1 MAKNVRV
8 GLKLM
13 FFAFLFIHFFQLRSQ
28 PVQETDSIV
37 FKIYNQDFGE
47 IPSSIENLRKSSPQ
61 IARYLN
67 IDFLWWKMISD
78 LNEKTEAQFLAGL
91 NSLTETASV
100 NQDFNKLAGFIY
112 QIRYENFRNKSFSKY
127 LTILKFHLFV
137 ESIKPEHTEKL
148 ESFEKSIFQMTTGL
162 NSYIKYK
169 FLEDY
174 GIQTKRNKEN
184 CRISLVNIENMQN
197 ANFKSFDVI
206 KTYFLG
212 KIYLEIENDKQRAI
226 LKFEKLSDQFPQNVI
241 FRKTLSE
248 CSEMASSDAV
258 K

>member
-1 MAKNVRV
+1 
-8 GLKLM
+8 M
-13 FFAFLFIHFFQLRSQ
+13 FFALLFMHFFQLRSQ
-28 PVQETDSIV
+28 PIQETDNIV
-37 FKIYNQDFGE
+37 FKIYNQDFDE

-67 IDFLWWKMISD
+67 IDFLWWKMISGM
-78 LNEKTEAQFLAGL
+78 NEKTEAQFLAGL
-91 NSLTETASV
+91 NSLTEKGAG

-112 QIRYENFRNKSFSKY
+112 QIRYENFRNKNFSKY

-137 ESIKPEHTEKL
+137 ESIKPEQTEKL
-148 ESFEKSIFQMTTGL
+148 ESFEKSIFKMTTGL
-162 NSYIKYK
+162 NSYMKYK

-174 GIQTKRNKEN
+174 GVQTKKNKEN
-184 CRISLVNIENMQN
+184 CRISLSTIENMHN
-197 ANFKSFDVI
+197 ASFKSFDVI

-212 KIYLEIENDKQRAI
+212 KIYLEIENDKQQAI
-226 LKFEKLSDQFPQNVI
+226 LKFEKLSDQFPQNAI

-248 CSEMASSDAV
+248 CREMGSSDPV